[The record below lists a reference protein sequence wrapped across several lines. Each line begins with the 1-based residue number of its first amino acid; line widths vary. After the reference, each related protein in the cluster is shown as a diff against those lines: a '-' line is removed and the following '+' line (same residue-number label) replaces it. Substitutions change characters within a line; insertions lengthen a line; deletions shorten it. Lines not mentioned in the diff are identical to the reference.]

1 MRTDPLAAYRAK
13 RDFRIT
19 PEPAARP
26 RPTAPALPAGARKA
40 ALPLRLS
47 PELATL
53 VERMPPGEAEWIYE
67 IKLDGYRVLA
77 RIDRG
82 RVRLV
87 TRNGLDWTTKLKSL
101 ADALSTL
108 KLDNGWIDGELVV
121 LDEQGR
127 SDFQRLQRAFDE
139 RRIGELVFVVF
150 DLPFANGHDL
160 TQVPLRERRAL
171 LQRLLPKRL
180 APRVRFSEAIGG
192 TPEQLL
198 EAACRLL
205 LEGLIAKRAD
215 APYVQGRTR
224 SWLKLKCQPRQEF
237 VVVGFTEPK
246 GSRRGVGALLLA
258 VHDANGTLRYAGRT
272 GSGFDQAQL
281 LSLRRSLDAIGLEQP
296 PLADPPRTS
305 EAVHWVQP
313 KLVAEVAFAQWTAD
327 GLLRQAVF
335 KGLREDKPARKIST
349 ETPVDVAAPPAQPP
363 AAPALLHGVR
373 ISSPTRVIDAQSG
386 VTKLELARY
395 YDRVLPLMLPQLDG
409 RPVALLR
416 APDGVGGEMFFQKH
430 LQRLVIPNIKQLDT
444 ALDPGHAPLIEID
457 SAAALIG
464 AVQMGAVEFHT
475 WNALHSAIE
484 RPDRL
489 VFDLDPDPAL
499 PWARVVEAAELL
511 KNLLDEL
518 ALASFIKT
526 SGGRGLHVVLPLKR
540 RHGWDEAKAFA
551 HGVALRLA
559 GTLPER
565 FSAKMGAANRVGKV
579 FVDYLRNSRGA
590 TAVCAYSARARPGL
604 PVSVPIA
611 WDELV
616 TLESAAPWTV
626 QGLPQRV
633 ADLAGHDPWAG
644 YEAARQSLGAAI
656 RRLAYAQERQL
667 PNRRTG

>member
-1 MRTDPLAAYRAK
+1 MRTDPLAIRAK
-13 RDFRIT
+13 RDFGIT
-19 PEPAARP
+19 PRPAAP
-26 RPTAPALPAGARKA
+26 PAPALPAGARKA

-47 PELATL
+47 PQLATL
-53 VERMPPGEAEWIYE
+53 VERLPPGEADWFYE
-67 IKLDGYRVLA
+67 VKLDGYRLLA

-82 RVRLV
+82 RVRLL
-87 TRNGLDWTTKLKSL
+87 TRNGLDWTAKLRPL
-101 ADALSTL
+101 ADALATL

-139 RRIGELVFVVF
+139 QRIDDLVFVAF
-150 DLPFANGHDL
+150 DLPYANGHDL

-171 LQRLLPKRL
+171 LQRHLPKRL
-180 APRVRFSEAIGG
+180 APHVRFSDAVGG
-192 TPEQLL
+192 TLEQLL

-258 VHDANGTLRYAGRT
+258 VHDAGGTLRYAGRT
-272 GSGFDQAQL
+272 GSGFDSARL
-281 LSLRRSLDAIGLEQP
+281 LSLRQALDAIELEQP
-296 PLADPPRTS
+296 PLADPPRTG

-335 KGLREDKPARKIST
+335 KALRDDKPAREITT
-349 ETPVDVAAPPAQPP
+349 ETPADVAVAPPPS

-373 ISSPTRVIDAQSG
+373 ISSPTRVVDAQSG
-386 VTKLELARY
+386 VTKLQLAQY
-395 YDRVLPLMLPQLDG
+395 YDSVLPLILPQLDG
-409 RPVALLR
+409 RPVALVR
-416 APDGVGGEMFFQKH
+416 APEGVGGELFFQKH

-464 AVQMGAVEFHT
+464 AVQMGTLEFHT

-484 RPDRL
+484 KPDRL

-518 ALASFIKT
+518 GLASFVKT

-540 RHGWDEAKAFA
+540 RQGWDEVKSFA
-551 HGVALRLA
+551 QGVAQRLA
-559 GTLPER
+559 SVMPER

-616 TLESAAPWTV
+616 TLSSGAQWTV
-626 QGLPQRV
+626 QTLPQRT
-633 ADLAGHDPWAG
+633 ADLAGHEPWAG
-644 YEAARQSLGAAI
+644 YEDARQGLGTAARH
-656 RRLAYAQERQL
+656 LARSQERQL
-667 PNRRTG
+667 PSRRTG